1 MMKNFLLAGDPEGGS
16 VAQRFW
22 LRAGGVLKDSE
33 DSDPV
38 KDSSALL
45 GGAEAADDDL
55 EPLEPL
61 LPRDP
66 LDEPPRLDEGPD

>member
-1 MMKNFLLAGDPEGGS
+1 MLAGDPEGGS

-45 GGAEAADDDL
+45 GGAEAADADL
-55 EPLEPL
+55 EPLV
-61 LPRDP
+61 PRDP
-66 LDEPPRLDEGPD
+66 LDEPPRPDDGPD